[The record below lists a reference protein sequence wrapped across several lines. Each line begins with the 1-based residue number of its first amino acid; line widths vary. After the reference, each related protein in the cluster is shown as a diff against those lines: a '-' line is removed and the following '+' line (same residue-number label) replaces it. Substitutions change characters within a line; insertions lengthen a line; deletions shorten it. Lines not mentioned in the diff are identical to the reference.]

1 MFNKLIINKGLENKV
16 DVKGLAKK
24 FRIKWVIISAYYL
37 LANRIVEY
45 SYCPIKDALSKII
58 KSSKGDWL
66 KNLSIV
72 LLIDRTTIKT
82 IIDFS
87 SFRLIYRVE
96 AILLIK
102 LEVLI

>member
-1 MFNKLIINKGLENKV
+1 M
-16 DVKGLAKK
+16 
-24 FRIKWVIISAYYL
+24 
-37 LANRIVEY
+37 
-45 SYCPIKDALSKII
+45 I

-72 LLIDRTTIKT
+72 LLINKTIVKI

-87 SFRLIYRVE
+87 SFRLIYKTE